1 MSAISPISRDERLAY
16 IDLFYTGRD
25 LAIDSPFHYLRF
37 NEALSP
43 VLQAVKLDQL
53 QELHPTNAGYPE
65 WVWSCCEVV
74 DFVCAKQKLWQ
85 GDGLLAQL
93 QRRRGTVML
102 SVPPL
107 DSKEQWEAGTIET
120 IYKPH

>member
-25 LAIDSPFHYLRF
+25 LEIDSPFHYLRF

-53 QELHPTNAGYPE
+53 QELHPTNAGYP
-65 WVWSCCEVV
+65 
-74 DFVCAKQKLWQ
+74 
-85 GDGLLAQL
+85 
-93 QRRRGTVML
+93 
-102 SVPPL
+102 
-107 DSKEQWEAGTIET
+107 
-120 IYKPH
+120 